1 MALNYQELMAR
12 SETDIPL
19 SYSDSVTML
28 YALCVGM
35 GRDPL
40 HRKELPYVYEQGGAP
55 STVPTLATVLVPDMF
70 PKDLGW
76 DYSQVLHSE
85 QRMRLYRPLP
95 AAADLLINKRV
106 VDAFDRGSTRGA
118 LILLEAEGRLAS
130 DDTVLFTLGCTIV
143 ARGDGGFGGPSGKGP
158 APHRAPRREPDLSCD
173 LETRRDQALLYRL
186 NGDRNPLHADP
197 GLATRVGFPVP
208 ILHGLC
214 TYGVACHAIGCGQR
228 SRRVRALTSGTG
240 VSIGLYPGRT
250 SQSGRIGC
258 RLQLGAR
265 CNKIAQVDRKGHQRD
280 QRDQQHDSKNSNRS
294 PSLVVGV
301 IGLTH

>member
-1 MALNYQELMAR
+1 MALNYKELLAR
-12 SETDIPL
+12 SESDIRL
-19 SYSDSVTML
+19 SYSDADTML

-35 GRDPL
+35 GRDPM
-40 HRKELPYVYEQGGAP
+40 HRKELPYVYEQGGEP

-106 VDAFDRGSTRGA
+106 VDAFDRGPARGA

-143 ARGDGGFGGPSGKGP
+143 ARGDGGFGGPSGRGP
-158 APHRAPRREPDLSCD
+158 TPHRAPRREPDLSCD
-173 LETRRDQALLYRL
+173 IGTRSDQALFYRL
-186 NGDRNPLHADP
+186 TGDRNPLHADP
-197 GLATRVGFPVP
+197 AAASAVGFERP

-214 TYGVACHAIGCGQR
+214 TFGVACKAVLQTICDYDYTLIEQFDGRFSAPVMPGDTITTDMWQDGNIISFQCTARERDVVVLRNGKCML
-228 SRRVRALTSGTG
+228 RV
-240 VSIGLYPGRT
+240 
-250 SQSGRIGC
+250 
-258 RLQLGAR
+258 
-265 CNKIAQVDRKGHQRD
+265 
-280 QRDQQHDSKNSNRS
+280 
-294 PSLVVGV
+294 
-301 IGLTH
+301 